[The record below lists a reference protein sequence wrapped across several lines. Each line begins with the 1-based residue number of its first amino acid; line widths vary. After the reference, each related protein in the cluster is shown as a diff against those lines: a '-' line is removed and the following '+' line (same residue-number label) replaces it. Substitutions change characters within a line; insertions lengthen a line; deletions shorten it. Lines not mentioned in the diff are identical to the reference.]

1 MTFNISTLRE
11 QDTELIAVIQDSID
25 NYRQPIRI
33 LLEND
38 SSVISEVTVS
48 CSGITLDSS
57 DYNFTPP
64 KVIPSRVLA
73 SVFQRPSKVSY
84 VSNSLTATEIKESVI
99 KLIQIIDTISYPKV
113 SQDFQECSV
122 CLEMTNKTT
131 KCLHPLCESCGDVM
145 EKMFLKKFDAAAAE
159 AEYEKRGIDWT
170 DKRTKMPCC
179 PMCRKYIM

>member
-11 QDTELIAVIQDSID
+11 QQHELIAVIQDTID

-38 SSVISEVTVS
+38 SSVISEVEVS
-48 CSGITLDSS
+48 CSSITLGLT

-73 SVFQRPSKVSY
+73 SVFQKPSNVSKT
-84 VSNSLTATEIKESVI
+84 LTNEDIKEAVI

-113 SQDFQECSV
+113 SQNFQECSV

-131 KCLHPLCESCGDVM
+131 KCLHPLCESCGNVM

-179 PMCRKYIM
+179 PMCRKYIK